1 VANLPSLIP
10 NKFKV
15 VSSFKPDG
23 DQPVAIEKLA
33 QGVEKN
39 LKHQILLG
47 VTGSG
52 KTFTI
57 ANVIEKVQKPT
68 LILAPNKTLAAQL
81 CAEFREFFPHN
92 AVEYFVSYYD
102 YYQPEAYVP
111 SKDLYIE
118 KDSSINEEID
128 RLRHSATHSI
138 LTRRDTIVVA
148 SVSCIY
154 GLGLPEEYFKGH
166 IFLKK
171 GLKLERDALIQKLI
185 SVQYQRNDVEQGR
198 GLFRVKGDV
207 IDIMPSYERHL
218 VRVSFF
224 GDEIESL
231 SEIHP
236 VTGKIIHK
244 TDNVSIYPATHYVTS
259 PDRMD
264 QAFANIEQEMKNQV
278 IEFTQKNK
286 LIEAQRIEQRTKFD
300 MEMMK
305 ELGYCSGIENYSR
318 HLDGRMPGDPPGTLI
333 DFFPKDFLMV
343 IDESHIAVPQIGG
356 MYGGDRSRKQ
366 SLVDYGFRLPSA
378 LDNRPLSF
386 KEFEGKVNQLIYVS
400 ATPGPYELQKS
411 KEEGNEI
418 VEQIIRPTRLVDPQI
433 SIRPMKNQIENL
445 MAEIKDRINKNERV
459 LITTLTKKMAEN
471 LNEYLIKNQVKTA
484 YIHSDVATLDRLDIL
499 RDLRLGKYDVLVGIN
514 LLREG
519 LDLPEV
525 SLVAIMDADKEGF
538 LRADRSLIQMFGRAA
553 RNSEGLV
560 ILYADN
566 ITGSMERAIGE
577 TNRRRKIQ
585 QDYNT
590 KHGYTP
596 ETIIKAVKDI
606 RNRDSDL
613 NLVKLT
619 NKLKKV
625 KPEDFPSVLA
635 DLQKQMQEASE
646 NLEFEKAIVIR
657 DQISKIEKE
666 MGIQIDI

>member
-1 VANLPSLIP
+1 MFNLID

-15 VSSFKPDG
+15 VSPFKPDG
-23 DQPVAIEKLA
+23 DQPAAIEKLA
-33 QGVEKN
+33 EGIKKN

-57 ANVIEKVQKPT
+57 ANVIQKVQKPT

-207 IDIMPSYERHL
+207 VDIMPSYERHL

-259 PDRMD
+259 PDRMET
-264 QAFANIEQEMKNQV
+264 AFQNIENEMKNQV

-400 ATPGPYELQKS
+400 ATPGPYELEKS
-411 KEEGNEI
+411 KQEGNEI

-433 SIRPMKNQIENL
+433 SIRPMKNQIEDL
-445 MAEIKDRINKNERV
+445 MSEIKNRINKNERV
-459 LITTLTKKMAEN
+459 LVTTLTKKMAEN

-566 ITGSMERAIGE
+566 ITGSMQRAIDE

-596 ETIIKAVKDI
+596 ETIKKAVKDI
-606 RNRDSDL
+606 RKRDDEQ

-625 KPEDFPSVLA
+625 KPEDMPGVLA

-666 MGIQIDI
+666 MGIQLD

>member
-1 VANLPSLIP
+1 MFNLID

-15 VSSFKPDG
+15 VSPFKPDG
-23 DQPVAIEKLA
+23 DQPAAIEKLA
-33 QGVEKN
+33 EGVKKN

-57 ANVIEKVQKPT
+57 ANVIQKVQKPT

-207 IDIMPSYERHL
+207 VDIMPSYERHL

-259 PDRMD
+259 PDRMET
-264 QAFANIEQEMKNQV
+264 AFQNIENEMKNQV

-400 ATPGPYELQKS
+400 ATPGPYELEKS
-411 KEEGNEI
+411 KQEGNEI

-433 SIRPMKNQIENL
+433 SIRPMKNQIEDL
-445 MAEIKDRINKNERV
+445 MSEIKNRINKNERV
-459 LITTLTKKMAEN
+459 LVTTLTKKMAEN

-566 ITGSMERAIGE
+566 ITGSMQRAIDE

-596 ETIIKAVKDI
+596 ETIKKAVKDI
-606 RNRDSDL
+606 RKRDDEQ

-625 KPEDFPSVLA
+625 KPEDMPGVLA

-666 MGIQIDI
+666 MGIQIDKDF

>member
-1 VANLPSLIP
+1 MFNLID

-15 VSSFKPDG
+15 VSAFQPDG

-33 QGVEKN
+33 AGVKKN
-39 LKHQILLG
+39 KKHQILLG

-171 GLKLERDALIQKLI
+171 GLKMDRDALIQKLI

-207 IDIMPSYERHL
+207 VDIMPSYERHL

-259 PDRMD
+259 PDRMEM
-264 QAFANIEQEMKNQV
+264 AFQNIENEMKNQV

-400 ATPGPYELQKS
+400 ATPGPYELQKN

-433 SIRPMKNQIENL
+433 SIRPMKNQIEDL
-445 MAEIKDRINKNERV
+445 MSEIKNRINKNERV
-459 LITTLTKKMAEN
+459 LVTTLTKKMAEN

-566 ITGSMERAIGE
+566 ITGSMERAISE

-606 RNRDSDL
+606 RNRDKDQ

-619 NKLKKV
+619 NKLKKI
-625 KPEDFPSVLA
+625 KPEDMPGVLA

-666 MGIQIDI
+666 MGIQLD

>member
-1 VANLPSLIP
+1 
-10 NKFKV
+10 
-15 VSSFKPDG
+15 
-23 DQPVAIEKLA
+23 
-33 QGVEKN
+33 
-39 LKHQILLG
+39 
-47 VTGSG
+47 
-52 KTFTI
+52 
-57 ANVIEKVQKPT
+57 
-68 LILAPNKTLAAQL
+68 
-81 CAEFREFFPHN
+81 
-92 AVEYFVSYYD
+92 
-102 YYQPEAYVP
+102 
-111 SKDLYIE
+111 
-118 KDSSINEEID
+118 
-128 RLRHSATHSI
+128 
-138 LTRRDTIVVA
+138 VVA

-207 IDIMPSYERHL
+207 VDIMPSYERHL

-259 PDRMD
+259 PDRMET
-264 QAFANIEQEMKNQV
+264 AFQNIENEMKNQV

-400 ATPGPYELQKS
+400 ATPGPYELEKS
-411 KEEGNEI
+411 KQEGNEI

-433 SIRPMKNQIENL
+433 SIRPMKNQIEDL
-445 MAEIKDRINKNERV
+445 MSEIKNRINKNERV
-459 LITTLTKKMAEN
+459 LVTTLTKKMAEN

-566 ITGSMERAIGE
+566 ITGSMQRAIDE

-596 ETIIKAVKDI
+596 ETIKKAVKDI
-606 RNRDSDL
+606 RKRDDEQ

-625 KPEDFPSVLA
+625 KPEDMPGVLA

-666 MGIQIDI
+666 MGIQIDKDF

>member
-1 VANLPSLIP
+1 MFNLI
-10 NKFKV
+10 NNQFKV

-33 QGVEKN
+33 EGVKKN

-171 GLKLERDALIQKLI
+171 GLKMDRDALIQKLI

-207 IDIMPSYERHL
+207 VDIMPSYERHL

-259 PDRMD
+259 PDRME
-264 QAFANIEQEMKNQV
+264 QAFENIEQEMKYQV
-278 IEFTQKNK
+278 EKFTAQNK

-433 SIRPMKNQIENL
+433 SIRPMKNQIEDL
-445 MAEIKDRINKNERV
+445 MSEIKGRINKNERV
-459 LITTLTKKMAEN
+459 LVTTLTKKMAEN

-566 ITGSMERAIGE
+566 ITGSMERAISE

-596 ETIIKAVKDI
+596 ETIIKAVKDL
-606 RNRDSDL
+606 RNRDKDQS
-613 NLVKLT
+613 LVKLT

-625 KPEDFPSVLA
+625 KPEDMPSVLA

-646 NLEFEKAIVIR
+646 NLEFEKAIIIR

-666 MGIQIDI
+666 MGIQLDKDF

>member
-1 VANLPSLIP
+1 VFNLID

-15 VSSFKPDG
+15 VSPFKPDG
-23 DQPVAIEKLA
+23 DQPAAIEKLA
-33 QGVEKN
+33 EGVKKN

-57 ANVIEKVQKPT
+57 ANVIQKVQKPT

-207 IDIMPSYERHL
+207 VDIMPSYERHL

-259 PDRMD
+259 PDRMET
-264 QAFANIEQEMKNQV
+264 AFQNIENEMKNQV

-400 ATPGPYELQKS
+400 ATPGPYELEKS
-411 KEEGNEI
+411 KQEGNEI

-433 SIRPMKNQIENL
+433 SIRPMKNQIEDL
-445 MAEIKDRINKNERV
+445 MSEIKNRINKNERV
-459 LITTLTKKMAEN
+459 LVTTLTKKMAEN

-566 ITGSMERAIGE
+566 ITGSMQRAIDE

-596 ETIIKAVKDI
+596 ETIKKAVKDI
-606 RNRDSDL
+606 RKRDDEQ

-625 KPEDFPSVLA
+625 KPEDMPGVLA

-666 MGIQIDI
+666 MGIQIDKDF

>member
-1 VANLPSLIP
+1 
-10 NKFKV
+10 
-15 VSSFKPDG
+15 
-23 DQPVAIEKLA
+23 
-33 QGVEKN
+33 
-39 LKHQILLG
+39 
-47 VTGSG
+47 
-52 KTFTI
+52 
-57 ANVIEKVQKPT
+57 
-68 LILAPNKTLAAQL
+68 
-81 CAEFREFFPHN
+81 
-92 AVEYFVSYYD
+92 
-102 YYQPEAYVP
+102 
-111 SKDLYIE
+111 
-118 KDSSINEEID
+118 
-128 RLRHSATHSI
+128 
-138 LTRRDTIVVA
+138 
-148 SVSCIY
+148 
-154 GLGLPEEYFKGH
+154 
-166 IFLKK
+166 
-171 GLKLERDALIQKLI
+171 
-185 SVQYQRNDVEQGR
+185 
-198 GLFRVKGDV
+198 VKGDV
-207 IDIMPSYERHL
+207 VDIMPSYERHL

-259 PDRMD
+259 PDRME
-264 QAFANIEQEMKNQV
+264 QAFENIEQEMKYQV
-278 IEFTQKNK
+278 EKFTAQNK

-433 SIRPMKNQIENL
+433 SIRPMKNQIEDL
-445 MAEIKDRINKNERV
+445 MSEIKGRINKNERV
-459 LITTLTKKMAEN
+459 LVTTLTKKMAEN

-560 ILYADN
+560 ILFADN
-566 ITGSMERAIGE
+566 ITGSMERAISE

-606 RNRDSDL
+606 RNRDKDQS
-613 NLVKLT
+613 LVKLT

-625 KPEDFPSVLA
+625 KPEDMPSVLA

-646 NLEFEKAIVIR
+646 NLEFEKAIIIR

-666 MGIQIDI
+666 MGIQLDKDF